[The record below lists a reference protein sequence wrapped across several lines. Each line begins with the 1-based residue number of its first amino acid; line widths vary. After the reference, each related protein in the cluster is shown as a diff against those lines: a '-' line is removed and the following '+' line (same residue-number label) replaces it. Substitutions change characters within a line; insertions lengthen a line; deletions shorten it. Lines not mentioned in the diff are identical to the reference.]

1 MYVFQSTSR
10 NKTRVTPV
18 SGDQVF
24 NYNVKVINSFKK
36 SMFSIKLLTIR
47 HRFSTLN
54 ELKRCVQQEIEKVKD
69 DLVGYIEP
77 GHGQKGKMR
86 ELKTEDLSEMYILHK
101 RKRDIL
107 LWCYS
112 NVGDQSG
119 TCSANLQRKR
129 CTVSDNPPP
138 SSKRQAI
145 AKNISEVEEIIKKLQ
160 EKHGNAYSVEKLN
173 CWGHMLNVGKH
184 SSYDEPPDFPFFKK
198 RKEKRSDAQ
207 QSSVL
212 TDSASTSSLS
222 TSTASV
228 CNSPSKRVGLRTQC
242 IDQLS
247 KWHSL
252 LNTGAIDQAQYDEL
266 KEAILGDIKKM

>member
-1 MYVFQSTSR
+1 M
-10 NKTRVTPV
+10 
-18 SGDQVF
+18 SGDHSF
-24 NYNVKVINSFKK
+24 NYNIKVINSFKK
-36 SMFSIKLLTIR
+36 SIFAIKSLTI
-47 HRFSTLN
+47 HHCFSTPT
-54 ELKRCVQQEIEKVKD
+54 ELKRCVQQEIERAKD
-69 DLVGYIEP
+69 DLIGYIEP

-86 ELKTEDLSEMYILHK
+86 ELKTEEDISEMYILHK

-112 NVGDQSG
+112 DVGEQSG
-119 TCSANLQRKR
+119 ACSTNLQCKR
-129 CTVSDNPPP
+129 SVSDIPPP

-145 AKNISEVEEIIKKLQ
+145 AKNISEVEEIIKKLR
-160 EKHGNAYSVEKLN
+160 EKHSDAYSVEKLN
-173 CWGHMLNVGKH
+173 CWAHMLNVGKH

-198 RKEKRSDAQ
+198 RKEKRSDGQ
-207 QSSVL
+207 RSGLSS
-212 TDSASTSSLS
+212 DSGSTATIFSMS
-222 TSTASV
+222 TST
-228 CNSPSKRVGLRTQC
+228 NSPSKRVGLRTQC